1 MLFKS
6 QSISTKFL
14 DPSGKIVQRPI
25 EIRTNPVTGRTCRLA
40 FSRINEKETAIGIL
54 PQPPAKSNE
63 TTKCP
68 FFT

>member
-6 QSISTKFL
+6 QSISAKSL
-14 DPSGKIVQRPI
+14 DPSGKIVRRPI

-40 FSRINEKETAIGIL
+40 FSRINEKDTASGIL
-54 PQPPAKSNE
+54 PQPPPESDE